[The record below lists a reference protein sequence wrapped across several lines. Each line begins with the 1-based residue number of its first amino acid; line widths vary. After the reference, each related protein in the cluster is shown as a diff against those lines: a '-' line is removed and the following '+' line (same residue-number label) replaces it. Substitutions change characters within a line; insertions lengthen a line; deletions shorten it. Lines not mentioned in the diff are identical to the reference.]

1 MGVLNIAQ
9 RILIMYGPHQQAFG
23 TELTLPAN
31 FASKEAVEL
40 DGVEVYEQLKKVRDS
55 YAYPPAVRHQRDDG
69 EASEALR
76 KARFVLVGKD
86 GHKPQLA
93 EAYKDPT
100 SSNQSV
106 NSYLLE
112 GGNTLEDRVAIN
124 RHKPFHV

>member
-1 MGVLNIAQ
+1 MGVLNVAQ
-9 RILIMYGPHQQAFG
+9 RILIMYGRHQQAFW
-23 TELTLPAN
+23 TELTLPAD

-40 DGVEVYEQLKKVRDS
+40 DGVEVYRQLKKVRDS

-112 GGNTLEDRVAIN
+112 GGNITED
-124 RHKPFHV
+124 